1 MKKITILLALML
13 FAVSC
18 DIVDEPYLQ
27 DEKTIGDFKKKVILL
42 DFTAVNCVYC
52 PNANKV
58 SQKLADDY
66 GEENIILLGAHASPL
81 ADPKK
86 AEDVDMRS
94 ETSAELFSKF
104 ATPTTGLPIG
114 MVNQKLKDGV
124 RLMNFGLWDKEIIDE
139 SFLEPDLAMEMLL
152 EYNETDSTVDITIN
166 CDYMNK
172 GGNDDNL
179 CIYITEDGIIS
190 PQKNNNE
197 IIPDYEHKHVLRG
210 SVSGTFGEQLK
221 SGGAD
226 AGEKLTK
233 TYTYKIP
240 AGYKHD
246 KLRFIAFVQ
255 DIKTYNIK
263 QATAEH
269 LHEE

>member
-1 MKKITILLALML
+1 MKKIILFLALGL

-27 DEKTIGDFKKKVILL
+27 NEKTIGDFKKKVILL
-42 DFTAVNCVYC
+42 DFTAINCVYC

-58 SQKLADDY
+58 SSDLAKAY
-66 GEENIILLGAHASPL
+66 GEENVILLGAHASTL

-86 AEDVDMRS
+86 PEDVDMRS

-114 MVNQKLKDGV
+114 MINQKLRDGV
-124 RLMNFGLWDKEIIDE
+124 RLMNFGLWDKQIIDE
-139 SFLEPDLAMEMLL
+139 SFLEPDLDLNMQLT
-152 EYNETDSTVDITIN
+152 YNEADSTVRITVN
-166 CDYMNK
+166 CDFDKK
-172 GGNDDNL
+172 GSGDDNL
-179 CIYITEDGIIS
+179 CIYITEDSIVS

-197 IIPDYEHKHVLRG
+197 VIHDYVHNHVLRG
-210 SVSGTFGEQLK
+210 SVTGTFGEQLK

-226 AGEKLTK
+226 AGENITK
-233 TYTYKIP
+233 EYTYKIP
-240 AGYKHD
+240 VGFRHN
-246 KLRFIAFVQ
+246 KLRFVAFVQ
-255 DIKTYNIK
+255 DVKSYYIK

-269 LHEE
+269 FHE

>member
-1 MKKITILLALML
+1 MKKIILLLALIL
-13 FAVSC
+13 IAVSC

-27 DEKTIGDFKKKVILL
+27 DGATVGDFRKKVVLL
-42 DFTAVNCVYC
+42 DFTAINCVYC
-52 PNANKV
+52 PAANKV
-58 SQKLADDY
+58 SQSLADLY
-66 GEENIILLGAHASPL
+66 GEENIILLGAHASAL
-81 ADPKK
+81 AEPKK

-114 MVNQKLKDGV
+114 MVNQRLKDGV
-124 RLMNFGLWDKEIIDE
+124 RLLNSGLWDKEIIDE
-139 SFLEPDLAMEMLL
+139 SFLEPDLSMEMQLD
-152 EYNETDSTVDITIN
+152 YNETDGTVDITVE
-166 CDYMNK
+166 CDYAKK
-172 GGNDDNL
+172 GLNEDNL

-197 IIPDYEHKHVLRG
+197 VIPDYEHKHVLRG
-210 SVSGTFGEQLK
+210 SVTGTFGEPLK
-221 SGGAD
+221 AGGAD
-226 AGEKLTK
+226 AGEKITK

-240 AGYKHD
+240 AGFNHD

-255 DIKTYNIK
+255 NIETFFIK

>member
-1 MKKITILLALML
+1 MKKLILFLALGL

-27 DEKTIGDFKKKVILL
+27 NEATVGDFKKKVVLL
-42 DFTAVNCVYC
+42 DFTAINCVYC

-58 SQKLADDY
+58 SQALATLY
-66 GEENIILLGAHASPL
+66 GEENIILLGAHASAL

-86 AEDVDMRS
+86 PEDVDMRS

-139 SFLEPDLAMEMLL
+139 SYLEPDLAMDMELV
-152 EYNETDSTVDITIN
+152 YNEAESTVDITVN
-166 CDYMNK
+166 CDYSKK
-172 GGNDDNL
+172 GGSDDNL

-197 IIPDYEHKHVLRG
+197 VIPDYEHKHVLRG
-210 SVSGTFGEQLK
+210 SVTGTFGEPVK
-221 SGGAD
+221 SGGAA

-240 AGYKHD
+240 DGFNHNN
-246 KLRFIAFVQ
+246 LRFVALVQ
-255 DIKTYNIK
+255 DVKTYLIK
-263 QATAEH
+263 QATAVH